1 MRILESFLIYFPVF
15 KNFWFFFMKCKM
27 EFKFLIFFQVVAS
40 EPVNFAQKLMVWIE
54 KKWNPCDL
62 AVIIFFF
69 VGLSLRLNPATRDYG
84 RVIYCLDIMYWYIR
98 SLDFLSVNKYLGP
111 YVTMIGKMVRLFT
124 FCYFYILKVKVF
136 KVHP

>member
-1 MRILESFLIYFPVF
+1 M
-15 KNFWFFFMKCKM
+15 
-27 EFKFLIFFQVVAS
+27 FKFLIILQVVAS

-62 AVIIFFF
+62 VVIIFFL

-124 FCYFYILKVKVF
+124 FCYLYILKVIF
-136 KVHP
+136 KRLKSICRSALEI